1 MIAMEYIKSNHKY
14 FKLSPKI
21 FEKNDLHIHV
31 PEGAVPKDGPS
42 AGITILTSIISI
54 LTNKK
59 IKKKIAMSG
68 EITLRGRVLPVGGIK
83 EKVLAAKRAGINLVI
98 LSTENKKDIDQIN
111 KEYLK
116 GISFKFVDE
125 MMEVIKLSLVDN

>member
-1 MIAMEYIKSNHKY
+1 
-14 FKLSPKI
+14 
-21 FEKNDLHIHV
+21 
-31 PEGAVPKDGPS
+31 
-42 AGITILTSIISI
+42 
-54 LTNKK
+54 
-59 IKKKIAMSG
+59 
-68 EITLRGRVLPVGGIK
+68 
-83 EKVLAAKRAGINLVI
+83 LAAKRAGINLVI

>member
-1 MIAMEYIKSNHKY
+1 
-14 FKLSPKI
+14 
-21 FEKNDLHIHV
+21 
-31 PEGAVPKDGPS
+31 
-42 AGITILTSIISI
+42 
-54 LTNKK
+54 
-59 IKKKIAMSG
+59 MSG